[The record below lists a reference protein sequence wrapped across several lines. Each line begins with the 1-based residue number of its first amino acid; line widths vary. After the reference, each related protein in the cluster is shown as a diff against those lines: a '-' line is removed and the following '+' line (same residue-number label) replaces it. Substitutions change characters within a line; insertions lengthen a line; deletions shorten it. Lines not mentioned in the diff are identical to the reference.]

1 VEFPRVH
8 CHLPTLTTPAFLPML
23 VRAIS
28 SHHEWPRR
36 RDCAT
41 GSITAGQ
48 GHFLECSRLICGQ
61 RRFARSRAVAQ
72 QGQGRPAPAAGP
84 AHSAVA
90 ADRARVSGSAGRRA
104 RGAARLP
111 TVLETG
117 GRIYGYA
124 PSRQGDGRREKSTQR
139 TVGSPVSPLLLSVG
153 DQVL

>member
-1 VEFPRVH
+1 MEFPRVH

-28 SHHEWPRR
+28 SHHEWPR
-36 RDCAT
+36 
-41 GSITAGQ
+41 
-48 GHFLECSRLICGQ
+48 LICRQ

-90 ADRARVSGSAGRRA
+90 ADRTRVSGSAGLRA

-111 TVLETG
+111 TVPETG

-124 PSRQGDGRREKSTQR
+124 PSRQGDGRGEKSTQR
-139 TVGSPVSPLLLSVG
+139 TVGSPVRPLLLSVG